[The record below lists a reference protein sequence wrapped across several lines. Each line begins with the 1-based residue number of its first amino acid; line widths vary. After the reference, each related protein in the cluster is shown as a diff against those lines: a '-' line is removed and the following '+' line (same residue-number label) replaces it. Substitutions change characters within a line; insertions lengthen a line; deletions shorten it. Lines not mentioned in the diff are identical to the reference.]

1 MTVRIEWWM
10 IPVALF
16 GLACWARWKQES
28 ADDRHGV
35 AVLFLPWIPLMV
47 LADIVETFRNS
58 FTQKREG
65 EE

>member
-1 MTVRIEWWM
+1 MTIRIEWWA
-10 IPVALF
+10 IPVAIF
-16 GLACWARWKQES
+16 GLACWAKWKQES

-47 LADIVETFRNS
+47 LADIVETVRNS
-58 FTQKREG
+58 FAQKREG